1 MSERREREIGPATLH
16 FREKGG
22 KREGRGCV
30 RNREKRSRAEL
41 ENSVGTLRYIK
52 GHQAQNV
59 KDMGYMG
66 HCT

>member
-1 MSERREREIGPATLH
+1 MVVVVVGDGAGLACD
-16 FREKGG
+16 GCLG
-22 KREGRGCV
+22 GCV

-59 KDMGYMG
+59 KNMGYMG